1 VIACGACDNWTQ
13 AWKGKLRLPSAGL
26 APLRSKAFLVSLAL
40 AVALLPRTA
49 SAAACC
55 ISATSFGVGRLLIW
69 EDFAAGV
76 LVGHSWSLGQWDA
89 NGSLQPNPS
98 GYNDGVTLVQ
108 PWAIVRIS
116 ERVQVQAWV
125 PFLFNDRIVGDQSQF
140 AGGIGDMGA
149 ALRYEVLAIGEYE
162 GLPSFGVTVG
172 GLAPSGTRVEQTLP
186 PLMAGTTGRGSWAV
200 SLALE
205 AEYAWLPWF
214 LRAEVA
220 ATYYFPFSRQ
230 DGGLTQQWG
239 PLLQAGVS
247 SGREVVADKLVLA
260 LGLLGEWETA
270 YKLEGVTL
278 PSSSAFSISAA
289 LSSSWRV
296 SPHWTLNAILTN
308 SVWPDGLGTNRD
320 ARIGLSL
327 GVRYGYF

>member
-1 VIACGACDNWTQ
+1 MA
-13 AWKGKLRLPSAGL
+13 
-26 APLRSKAFLVSLAL
+26 LAL
-40 AVALLPRTA
+40 TIALAATPRPAT
-49 SAAACC
+49 AAACC

-69 EDFAAGV
+69 EDFAAGM
-76 LVGHSWSLGQWDA
+76 LLGHSWSLGQWDQ
-89 NGSLQPNPS
+89 NGVINPNPA
-98 GYNDGVTLVQ
+98 GFNDGVTIFQ
-108 PWAIVRIS
+108 PWAIARIS

-140 AGGIGDMGA
+140 AGGIGDMGIA
-149 ALRYEVLAIGEYE
+149 ARYEVLAIGEYE

-186 PLMAGTTGRGSWAV
+186 PLLAGTTGRGSWAV

-214 LRAEVA
+214 LRGEVA
-220 ATYYFPFSRQ
+220 GTYYFPFHRK
-230 DGGLTQQWG
+230 DNGLTQQWG
-239 PLLQAGVS
+239 PLIQAGVS
-247 SGREVVADKLVLA
+247 SGMEVVADKLVVA

-270 YKLEGVTL
+270 YEIEGVTI
-278 PSSSAFSISAA
+278 PSSTAFSISAA

-296 SPHWTLNAILTN
+296 SPHWTLNGVLTN
-308 SVWPDGLGTNRD
+308 SLWPDGLGSNRD
-320 ARIGLSL
+320 ARIGFSL

>member
-1 VIACGACDNWTQ
+1 
-13 AWKGKLRLPSAGL
+13 
-26 APLRSKAFLVSLAL
+26 VSLAL
-40 AVALLPRTA
+40 AVALPPRTA

-89 NGSLQPNPS
+89 NGSLQPNPP
-98 GYNDGVTLVQ
+98 GFNDGVTLVQ

-125 PFLFNDRIVGDQSQF
+125 PFLFNDRNVGDQSQF
-140 AGGIGDMGA
+140 AGGIGDMGVA
-149 ALRYEVLAIGEYE
+149 VRYEVLAIGEYE

-186 PLMAGTTGRGSWAV
+186 PLMAGTTGRGSWAA

-220 ATYYFPFSRQ
+220 GTYYFPFQRQ

-247 SGREVVADKLVLA
+247 AGREVVADKLVLA

-296 SPHWTLNAILTN
+296 SPHWTLNAVLTN
-308 SVWPDGLGTNRD
+308 SIWPDGLGTNRD